1 MLGFFAQS
9 APELEPL
16 SLPFRVVRQHR
27 QLLQAL
33 VELRGRFRHRRAG
46 GRSPTGLAPTATGAS
61 STNSWATG
69 SWQYLARRSTI
80 PPPEAGLVEKSV
92 VCWAN
97 CPRLLLAGYSAAD
110 LHVNSWLEDHH
121 RVHGSAKRKVL
132 INNAKDVQTQHIP
145 RALVFGGSDGDFPPH
160 DPEQIQEIIDGLKSL

>member
-1 MLGFFAQS
+1 
-9 APELEPL
+9 
-16 SLPFRVVRQHR
+16 
-27 QLLQAL
+27 
-33 VELRGRFRHRRAG
+33 
-46 GRSPTGLAPTATGAS
+46 
-61 STNSWATG
+61 
-69 SWQYLARRSTI
+69 LARRSTI

-132 INNAKDVQTQHIP
+132 IDNAKDVQTQHIP